1 MRVMEADQ
9 AKRIGLIALLV
20 IVVIFALTQLFR
32 FASNLFES
40 DNAQVA
46 SQIAMSLPD
55 YDNQN
60 SYVRLTYDGS
70 VVARENHRAIRIT
83 VTPKQRKIEVLK
95 GYLGAAA
102 IKKTYSN
109 DIESYKTFIRAIN
122 YNGFAK
128 SRSSSISD
136 DERGVCSR
144 GTRTITELFNDN
156 QSVFRLWSASCDKKL
171 GTLGGD
177 SGNLLKLFQKQI
189 PDYNELTRGI
199 RLY

>member
-9 AKRIGLIALLV
+9 AKRIGLVVLLV
-20 IVVIFALTQLFR
+20 IVVVIGLTQLFR
-32 FASNLFES
+32 FASSVFEL
-40 DNAQVA
+40 DNTEVA
-46 SQIAMSLPD
+46 SQIAVSLPD

-60 SYVRLTYDGS
+60 SYVRLTYDGP

-109 DIESYKTFIRAIN
+109 DIESYETFIRAIN
-122 YNGFAK
+122 YNGFAQ
-128 SRSSSISD
+128 SRSSSIGD
-136 DERGVCSR
+136 DERGVCSS

-156 QSVFRLWSASCDKKL
+156 EPVFRLWSASCDKKL
-171 GTLGGD
+171 GTLKGD
-177 SGNLLKLFQKQI
+177 SRNLLKLFQKQI
-189 PDYNELTRGI
+189 PDYSELTRGI